1 MITFFLNLNFAYNYV
16 PVIPNRIIME
26 GACGKIIETDDPKVV
41 IKRVHR
47 HKGPHIRTSS
57 HRAPAQC
64 RIQQW
69 AGSILTP
76 TNGFKQLFVPRAWAP
91 EAHQYTME
99 RIDCLVPVKHSE
111 VANELKMFYARAAAE
126 SIFPCDYE
134 LYRQTNGRVALIDFD
149 KFAEWRTDG
158 SVLFPW
164 GLVIEHPE
172 LPF

>member
-1 MITFFLNLNFAYNYV
+1 
-16 PVIPNRIIME
+16 ME
-26 GACGKIIETDDPKVV
+26 GACGKIIETDDKRVV
-41 IKRVHR
+41 IKKVYR
-47 HKGPHIRTSS
+47 HKGPHVRTSS

-64 RIQQW
+64 ALQQW
-69 AGSILTP
+69 ASSVLTP
-76 TNGFKQLFVPRAWAP
+76 KNGFKQLFVPRAWAP

-111 VANELKMFYARAAAE
+111 VASELKMFYARAAAE

-134 LYRQTNGRVALIDFD
+134 LYRQTNGRVAMIDFD